1 MIRTILVLSLCLQA
15 FTLESDLFDRFS
27 DAFLAKNQTQ
37 LSSLLASKVELE
49 WKEGK
54 SGWMS
59 KADAAAELIRFASTC
74 GAGTS
79 MVVSHK
85 SDKNKQK
92 QFAVATLRT
101 AGKTYRITLIAKLE
115 GGNWLLE
122 SLSFENS

>member
-1 MIRTILVLSLCLQA
+1 MIRTLLVLSLFLQA

-27 DAFLAKNQTQ
+27 DAFLAKNQEQIST
-37 LSSLLASKVELE
+37 LLASNVELE

-59 KADAAAELIRFASTC
+59 KEEAAKELAKFASAC
-74 GAGTS
+74 APGTS
-79 MVVSHK
+79 MLISHR

-92 QFAVATLRT
+92 QFAVATLRSG
-101 AGKTYRITLIAKLE
+101 GKTYRITLIAKLE
-115 GGNWLLE
+115 SGKWLLE